1 MGKPMTQGIQAMQI
15 VSRMQT
21 GRFSVKQMGC
31 ACIQLMLSFFG
42 AGTVMAAPAVYE
54 TTTADGRLVYSN
66 TPPNAGARVV
76 LPSAAPVRSN
86 AIVITGTSY
95 GVLAAQPS
103 RPPSGGRRNTKPEID
118 RLIAVLARHYGVDP
132 HLVRAVVEVESG
144 FNTHAR
150 SPKGATGLMQLMP
163 ATAARYHN
171 ESLYDPVKNIE
182 AGVLYLRDLL
192 KMFGGDPELALA
204 GYNAGEGAVLKY
216 KRRIP
221 PYAETQQ
228 YVPKVLAAWQRN
240 RADARIPRMSTQG
253 VRVQ

>member
-1 MGKPMTQGIQAMQI
+1 MTEGIMAMQTIFGMQAGHLSAKHMRVFCMQI
-15 VSRMQT
+15 VLC
-21 GRFSVKQMGC
+21 F
-31 ACIQLMLSFFG
+31 
-42 AGTVMAAPAVYE
+42 AGTSAVMAAPPVYE
-54 TTTADGRLVYSN
+54 TMGADGRMVYSN
-66 TPPNAGARVV
+66 SPPDTGGRLV
-76 LPSAAPVRSN
+76 LPSTPMARTN

-95 GVLAAQPS
+95 GVLTPQQIQAPS
-103 RPPSGGRRNTKPEID
+103 RGKPNTKPELD

-144 FNTHAR
+144 FNTQAR

-240 RADARIPRMSTQG
+240 RSDTGIPRLSAQG

>member
-1 MGKPMTQGIQAMQI
+1 
-15 VSRMQT
+15 
-21 GRFSVKQMGC
+21 
-31 ACIQLMLSFFG
+31 
-42 AGTVMAAPAVYE
+42 MASPPVYE
-54 TTTADGRLVYSN
+54 TVGPDGRMVYSN
-66 TPPNAGARVV
+66 SPSNAGARVV
-76 LPSAAPVRSN
+76 LPSAPVARTS
-86 AIVITGTSY
+86 AIVITGSSY
-95 GVLAAQPS
+95 AAWTPQQNQAPS
-103 RPPSGGRRNTKPEID
+103 RGRPNTKPEID

-144 FNTHAR
+144 FNPQAR

-163 ATAARYHN
+163 ATAARYHK

-240 RADARIPRMSTQG
+240 RSDARIPRLSAQG

>member
-1 MGKPMTQGIQAMQI
+1 
-15 VSRMQT
+15 MQT
-21 GRFSVKQMGC
+21 FDGIPRGRLSVRHFSL
-31 ACIQLMLSFFG
+31 ACMPAMLWLVGIG
-42 AGTVMAAPAVYE
+42 AVVAAPAVYE

-66 TPPNAGARVV
+66 TPPDTGGRVV
-76 LPSAAPVRSN
+76 LPSTSPTRGY
-86 AIVITGTSY
+86 AIVITGMSY
-95 GVLAAQPS
+95 GESATQPS
-103 RPPSGGRRNTKPEID
+103 RAPSGKRPNTKPEID
-118 RLIAVLARHYGVDP
+118 RLIAVLASHYGVDP

-240 RADARIPRMSTQG
+240 RADARIPRLAPQG